1 MKMSVRFFLFLLQLL
16 QNFLEYLGTFAY
28 SLSDKLAII
37 LNNQPEQV
45 DNWEPTTREPYI
57 QPRPIFQDEKGL
69 YERSLTYIRNLKCED
84 RFTFL
89 DCIDDKLKQKL
100 DPVDLGLVGFLRIY

>member
-28 SLSDKLAII
+28 FLSDKLAII
-37 LNNQPEQV
+37 LINQPEQI

-57 QPRPIFQDEKGL
+57 QPRPVFQSEKL
-69 YERSLTYIRNLKCED
+69 YDQSIIYIRNLKCED

-89 DCIDDKLKQKL
+89 DCIGDKSRQLL
-100 DPVDLGLVGFLRIY
+100 DPVDLGLVGFLKIY